1 MDLDQL
7 TTFLEVAK
15 LGNFSRAGEKV
26 YRSQSAVSAQIR
38 QLEQDYGTKL
48 LDRSGKK
55 VRLTPAGEVL
65 FEYGTRLLALRDESM
80 RAVVDQ
86 DKTPRGILA
95 LGANE
100 ATCLYVLPGAFQKY
114 RRRYPDVQ
122 ISIYRNFSRK
132 ILERIQDGMIDV
144 GIVTLPVKSP
154 RVVVKRI
161 FRDRLMLTPGPSSVD
176 PRVYRALATPLV
188 GHLDPWFKVCMD
200 ETQVLLRQIFQT
212 ENRLTMP
219 LSASGSGGIEAS
231 VLNVLEDGDEA
242 IVAVNG
248 VFSDRMY
255 EIASRATTKVIKVE
269 APYGLPVDAE
279 DVRRA
284 GKGKKIKMIG
294 LAHGETSSGVVTKI
308 DAYRKVA
315 DELGALLV
323 VDTVASLA
331 AVPLHVDRERV
342 DICFSGSQ
350 KAISAPPGMSP
361 ITVSPAAEEVFRRR
375 KTKVQSWYFDL
386 TTAMNYW
393 GKERL
398 YHHTPPI
405 SLIYA
410 LREAMRIVVEE
421 GLEAR
426 WERHRVNQLAL
437 IAGVEAMGLGLLVKN
452 PADRLPTVTAV
463 MIPNGIDDVK
473 VRNQLL
479 EEFNI
484 EIAGGFGPVKGK
496 IWRVGL
502 MGYCSQKPF
511 VLLFLSAMEKVLQD
525 QGYRAP
531 AGAGVAAAIQSYSHV
546 ETAASVSR

>member
-1 MDLDQL
+1 MTQH
-7 TTFLEVAK
+7 V
-15 LGNFSRAGEKV
+15 GE
-26 YRSQSAVSAQIR
+26 
-38 QLEQDYGTKL
+38 LNPPT
-48 LDRSGKK
+48 
-55 VRLTPAGEVL
+55 
-65 FEYGTRLLALRDESM
+65 
-80 RAVVDQ
+80 
-86 DKTPRGILA
+86 
-95 LGANE
+95 
-100 ATCLYVLPGAFQKY
+100 
-114 RRRYPDVQ
+114 
-122 ISIYRNFSRK
+122 
-132 ILERIQDGMIDV
+132 
-144 GIVTLPVKSP
+144 
-154 RVVVKRI
+154 
-161 FRDRLMLTPGPSSVD
+161 RLMLTPGPSSID

-188 GHLDPWFKVCMD
+188 GHLDPWFKTCMD
-200 ETQVLLRQIFQT
+200 ETQILMRQIFQT

-231 VLNVLEDGDEA
+231 VLNALEEGDEA

-248 VFSDRMY
+248 TFSERMF
-255 EIASRATTKVIKVE
+255 EIALRATSKVTKVE
-269 APYGLPVDAE
+269 APYGLPVDPE
-279 DVRRA
+279 DVRRV
-284 GKGKKIKMIG
+284 GQGKKIKLIG

-308 DAYRKVA
+308 DAFRKVA

-323 VDTVASLA
+323 VDTVASLC
-331 AVPLHVDRERV
+331 AVPLHVDRERL

-361 ITVSPAAEEVFRRR
+361 ITVSPTAEEVFRKR

-410 LREAMRIVVEE
+410 LREAMRIVLED

-437 IAGVEAMGLGLLVKN
+437 IAGVEAMGLGLLAKN

-479 EEFNI
+479 DEFNI

-502 MGYCSQKPF
+502 MGNCSQKPF
-511 VLLFLSAMEKVLQD
+511 VLLFLSAFEKVLSD
-525 QGYRAP
+525 QGYRVP
-531 AGAGVAAAIQSYSHV
+531 AGGGVAAAIHSYSNA
-546 ETAASVSR
+546 ETAAAVSR